1 MGRQGM
7 LAYWLVQMLAFA
19 TGRLDAVGGNLKSDG
34 FYPNSKA
41 GADDA
46 ARMYAETEWG
56 ALRRGAL
63 PGHLQANA
71 ILDSHKPWQAM
82 HVDTGN
88 PLTSS
93 AGPDRRDQ
101 GPEASWP

>member
-41 GADDA
+41 GATDA
-46 ARMYAETEWG
+46 ARMYADTEWG
-56 ALRRGAL
+56 ALPRGAL
-63 PGHLQANA
+63 PGNLIAHAIPDSAEPVLALILVAGKPPLSTGGGAQRHQA
-71 ILDSHKPWQAM
+71 PPRP
-82 HVDTGN
+82 
-88 PLTSS
+88 PL
-93 AGPDRRDQ
+93 
-101 GPEASWP
+101 